1 MRLLGSSLSLSRSLS
16 LAVSLA
22 LGAGCAG
29 HARPSIALYEKG
41 DYAGAARAAEEGLAR
56 HPDEDALW
64 GMRIRAALALGDGP
78 AIATAYRA
86 YVERRHEDDDELLRD
101 VAVATLR
108 QALASPSARL
118 QIVAIGAIQDAELHG
133 LADDVAERMGADDDR
148 VAAAAAVAV
157 LRGYPQAPQVASDML
172 RSEDPE
178 ARRIAVEGI
187 ARKIGDQAADDLQRA
202 AIDTDA
208 RVRRIAIRWLGEL
221 KVRAAVPVLTRRL
234 RDPDEAVRATTVT
247 ALGRLGQGDLAQ
259 VATVALADRALAV
272 RLAGLALLVELKQT
286 AALTRLAEADPEPLV
301 AAEAALA
308 VARPELAAR
317 ALAAALASEQWTHR
331 AGAANLARRV
341 LGPVQAFEL
350 ARRLAEDP
358 EVGVRLA
365 AARVLAA
372 GGDRAAAW
380 TMFAH
385 ALTSPDHALQAAT
398 ELAIQG
404 DPRGLAA
411 LDAAVVDAAHPA
423 EDRAAAVAA
432 HRSAR
437 RITPGLVAALADP
450 SGLVRAEAAAVLVV
464 LAR

>member
-1 MRLLGSSLSLSRSLS
+1 MRLLGSTLSCSRSVS

-29 HARPSIALYEKG
+29 HARPSITLYEKG

-86 YVERRHEDDDELLRD
+86 YVERRHEDDAELLRD

-118 QIVAIGAIQDAELHG
+118 QIVAIGAVQDAELHG
-133 LADDVAERMGADDDR
+133 LADDVAERMGSDDDR

-208 RVRRIAIRWLGEL
+208 RVRRIAIRYLGEL
-221 KVRAAVPVLTRRL
+221 KVRAAVPMLTRRL

-247 ALGRLGQGDLAQ
+247 ALGRIGQGDLAQ
-259 VATVALADRALAV
+259 VATAALADRALAV

-317 ALAAALASEQWTHR
+317 ALDAALASEQWTHR
-331 AGAANLARRV
+331 AGAVHLSRRV
-341 LGPVQAFEL
+341 LGPVKAFEL

-380 TMFAH
+380 TIFAH
-385 ALTSPDHALQAAT
+385 ALTSPAHALQAAT
-398 ELAIQG
+398 ELALQG

-450 SGLVRAEAAAVLVV
+450 SGLVRVEAAAVLVV